1 MKKLCMLLL
10 CVSVV
15 GCDEPVE
22 ELEVDGVERSADVD
36 LLVVSEDACD
46 DPKELSGE
54 LEAVGAVPSSQGVSV
69 EEDLCDPDEENTIV
83 IGCSLQEINHWW
95 TCKVCTKVGGSIC
108 FTYGCTD
115 CSEHCEMITSHEPLC
130 SRDD

>member
-22 ELEVDGVERSADVD
+22 ALEGDAVERSADFD
-36 LLVVSEDACD
+36 LIVVSEDACD

-54 LEAVGAVPSSQGVSV
+54 LQDVGAEPPPEDVSV
-69 EEDLCDPDEENTIV
+69 EGELCHPDGENTIV
-83 IGCSLQEINHWW
+83 IGCGLDDVNHWW
-95 TCKVCTKVGGSIC
+95 SCEICNKLGGSIC
-108 FTYGCTD
+108 FSYGCTD
-115 CSEHCEMITSHEPLC
+115 CSEHCEIITNHEPLC
-130 SRDD
+130 SRDG